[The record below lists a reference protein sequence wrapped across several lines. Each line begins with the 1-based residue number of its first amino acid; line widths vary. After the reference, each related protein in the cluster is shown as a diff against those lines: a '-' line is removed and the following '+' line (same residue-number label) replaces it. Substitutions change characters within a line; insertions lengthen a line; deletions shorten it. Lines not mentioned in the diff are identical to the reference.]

1 MKDILKW
8 VVYGGIFTVPFIVLI
23 VSNDMFFPYITGKNF
38 AFRIIVE
45 VAAAA
50 WVLLALYD
58 VQYRPRF
65 SWVAGFGA
73 ALLATMLVSN
83 LLGEYPFKS
92 FWSNFERME
101 GYVTLVHF
109 YLYFLMVGTMLTTE
123 KLWNRFFNTTLAV
136 AVIVSLYALAQV
148 SGAAKVSQGTS
159 WRVDATFGNSTYM
172 AVYMLFHVAIAVLM
186 ALRTRSRNMRYVYG
200 ALALVF
206 AFLLLQTGT
215 RGTTLGLVGG
225 TFLGTLYI
233 ALFAKGYKRARTIAG
248 SALIAL
254 VILGAGF
261 FAVKDSAFIQGS
273 PMLARIANISLSEG
287 SIRFMIWNVAL
298 EGIKERPIFG
308 WGQENFSYIFNT
320 HYDPNLYGAESWY
333 DRTHNVV
340 MDWLVAGGILG
351 ALAYF
356 SILVSAVW
364 YLVVRPF
371 FRKEDQSFT
380 VAERGILLG
389 LLAGYTVHNLFVFDN
404 IVSYVFYAVVLGYI
418 HSRVVP
424 QAPAPAA
431 RPLDARLVEQIAAPV
446 VAVALVLTFYF
457 VNVPS
462 MRAAGDIIDGFRA
475 TDPETMLAS
484 FETALSRNSFGDQE
498 IREQMMQRMQSAAA
512 QPEASAEFRQRVAT
526 RVEEELKKQS
536 AEKPGDA
543 RVELFLSVFYR
554 TVGNYDKA
562 AEQLAVARALSPD
575 KQITIFEQGFNEL
588 DRGNTAASL
597 AFFKEAYDL
606 APAFTA
612 ARTHY
617 ANAALLADD
626 VDLWRELVGTGEAQR
641 AYALD
646 DNAIRTVYSKKLY
659 PELIEMFKTR
669 IEVYPQV
676 PQERANLAYIYDEMG
691 QSAEA
696 VEVLRQ
702 AIVDIPSFKTEAEKF
717 ITNILNKASTTQ
729 VGA

>member
-58 VQYRPRF
+58 VRYRPRF
-65 SWVAGFGA
+65 SWVAGCAA
-73 ALLATMLVSN
+73 ALLVTMLISN
-83 LLGEYPFKS
+83 VLGESPAKS

-109 YLYFLMVGTMLTTE
+109 FFYFLMMGTMLTTE
-123 KLWNRFFNTTLAV
+123 QLWNRFFNTTLGV
-136 AVIVSLYALAQV
+136 AVIVSFYAFAQV
-148 SGAAKVSQGTS
+148 SGAAAVSQGTA
-159 WRVDATFGNSTYM
+159 WRVDATLGNSTYM

-186 ALRTRSRNMRYVYG
+186 ALRTRSRSSQYVYG
-200 ALALVF
+200 ALALIF
-206 AFLLLQTGT
+206 IFLLLQTGT
-215 RGTTLGLVGG
+215 RGTALGLIGG
-225 TFLGTLYI
+225 TFLGTLYV
-233 ALFAKGYKRARTIAG
+233 ALFAKGYKRVRTAAG
-248 SALIAL
+248 AAL
-254 VILGAGF
+254 VGLVLVGAGF
-261 FAVKDSAFIQGS
+261 FIARDSAFVQGS

-287 SIRFMIWNVAL
+287 SIRFMIWDLAL
-298 EGIKERPIFG
+298 EGVKERPIFG
-308 WGQENFSYIFNT
+308 WGQENFNYIFNE
-320 HYDPNLYGAESWY
+320 HYNPNLYGAESWY
-333 DRTHNVV
+333 DRTHNVI

-356 SILVSAVW
+356 SLLVSALW
-364 YLVVRPF
+364 YLVGRPF
-371 FRKEDQSFT
+371 FRKDDASFT
-380 VAERGILLG
+380 VAERGIIFG

-404 IVSYVFYAVVLGYI
+404 IVSYVFYAVVLAYI
-418 HSRVVP
+418 HARI
-424 QAPAPAA
+424 APPLTTPTA
-431 RPLDARLVEQIAAPV
+431 RPMDARIVEQIAAPI
-446 VAVALVLTFYF
+446 VAVVLVLTFYF

-475 TDPETMLAS
+475 TDPELMLAS
-484 FETALSRNSFGDQE
+484 FETALSRNSFGSQE
-498 IREQMMQRMQSAAA
+498 IREQMMQRMQVAAA
-512 QPEASAEFRQRVAT
+512 QPEVSAEFRQRAIT
-526 RVEEELKKQS
+526 RVGEELQKQS

-554 TVGNYDKA
+554 TVGDYDRA
-562 AEQLAVARALSPD
+562 ADQLAVARALSPK

-588 DRGNTAASL
+588 DRGNTAAGL

-606 APAFTA
+606 APAFA
-612 ARTHY
+612 MARAHY
-617 ANAALLADD
+617 ANAALAADD
-626 VDLWRELVGTGEAQR
+626 INLWRELVGSGEEKR
-641 AYALD
+641 AYALN
-646 DNAIRTVYSKKLY
+646 DNAIRTVYAKKLY

-669 IEVYPQV
+669 IEVNPQV

-691 QSAEA
+691 RSADA

-702 AIVDIPSFKTEAEKF
+702 AIVDIPSFKTEAEQF

>member
-23 VSNDMFFPYITGKNF
+23 VSNNMFFPYITGKNF

-58 VQYRPRF
+58 ARYRPRF

-73 ALLATMLVSN
+73 ILLATMLVSN
-83 LLGEYPFKS
+83 VLGEYPFKS

-101 GYVTLVHF
+101 GYVTLAHF
-109 YLYFLMVGTMLTTE
+109 YVYFLMVGTMLTTE
-123 KLWNRFFNTTLAV
+123 KLWNRFFNTTLMV
-136 AVIVSLYALAQV
+136 AVVVSLHAFAQV
-148 SGAAKVSQGTS
+148 SGATAVSQGTT
-159 WRVDATFGNSTYM
+159 WRVDATLGNSTYM

-186 ALRTRSRNMRYVYG
+186 ALRTRSRGMRYCYG

-206 AFLLLQTGT
+206 VLLLLQTGT
-215 RGTTLGLVGG
+215 RGTTLGLIGG
-225 TFLGTLYI
+225 TFLATLYI
-233 ALFAKGYKRARTIAG
+233 ALFAKGYKRVRTVAG

-254 VILGAGF
+254 VLIGAGF
-261 FAVKDSAFIQGS
+261 FIARDSAFVQGS

-287 SIRFMIWNVAL
+287 SIRFMIWDVAF

-308 WGQENFSYIFNT
+308 WGQENFSYIFNE
-320 HYDPNLYGAESWY
+320 HYNPELYGAESWY
-333 DRTHNVV
+333 DRTHNIV

-356 SILVSAVW
+356 SILASAVW
-364 YLVVRPF
+364 YLVGRPF

-380 VAERGILLG
+380 IAERGILLG

-404 IVSYVFYAVVLGYI
+404 IVSYIFYAAVLGYI
-418 HSRVVP
+418 HSRITASAQTPV
-424 QAPAPAA
+424 A
-431 RPLDARLVEQIAAPV
+431 RQFDARLIEQIAAPV
-446 VAVALVLTFYF
+446 VAVTLVLTFYF

-475 TDPETMLAS
+475 TDPETMLTS
-484 FETALSRNSFGDQE
+484 FETALSRNSFGNQE
-498 IREQMMQRMQSAAA
+498 IREQMMQRIQSAAA
-512 QPEASAEFRQRVAT
+512 QPEITADFRQRAFT

-536 AEKPGDA
+536 EEKPGDA

-554 TVGNYDKA
+554 TVGDYERA
-562 AEQLAVARALSPD
+562 AEQLAVARALSPK
-575 KQITIFEQGFNEL
+575 KQVTIFEQGFNEL

-597 AFFKEAYDL
+597 ALFKEAYDL
-606 APAFTA
+606 APAFTT
-612 ARTHY
+612 ARVHY
-617 ANAALLADD
+617 ANAALVADN
-626 VDLWRELVGTGEAQR
+626 VDLWRELMGTGEEKR
-641 AYALD
+641 AYALN
-646 DNAIRTVYSKKLY
+646 DNAIRTVYTKKLY

-691 QSAEA
+691 QSADA
-696 VEVLRQ
+696 IEVLRQ
-702 AIVDIPSFKTEAEKF
+702 AIVDIPSFKSEAEQF
-717 ITNILNKASTTQ
+717 ITNILNRASTTQ